1 MVWFGRAW
9 RQAHWQLSTCSSPAC
24 CPTRLGAPQAE
35 FKSAASDFGKHGQD
49 YDAARLREQVR
60 ALLTL
65 LARAAIFFEA

>member
-1 MVWFGRAW
+1 MGGWVAWCGLDGQLW

-60 ALLTL
+60 ALL
-65 LARAAIFFEA
+65 RAC